1 MAAECPHCP
10 GVGVAMGSNSWAVH
24 IKCGKPFVRGS
35 NGVRA
40 LDEYDILGMDFY
52 ERRALAKIMRE
63 FARG

>member
-1 MAAECPHCP
+1 
-10 GVGVAMGSNSWAVH
+10 MGSNSWAVH